1 MIAAI
6 QGNSPNEV
14 SDVPVSEVILRPTCV
29 NRVMNISNI
38 VRVSQSTSF
47 DLMRSGL
54 VRPHPVSGDEHD
66 SDCDDDPEQAE
77 PPLLGAGLSHT
88 RDLDLEPELEQLL
101 QPPQAPHPPSTAL
114 AEVVE
119 TGRG

>member
-14 SDVPVSEVILRPTCV
+14 SDVPVSEVILRPTCD
-29 NRVMNISNI
+29 NRVMNISNK
-38 VRVSQSTSF
+38 VGRSTSL

-54 VRPHPVSGDEHD
+54 VTPHPVSGDEHD

-88 RDLDLEPELEQLL
+88 RDLDLEPEPEQLL